1 MAPNFRRRWV
11 VQRGGGW
18 GWPAHLHN
26 SVCKR
31 HGRRWPWEVAS
42 AAAAD
47 RRQPINFRAIRSI
60 FAFKSRSSRRAIFKN
75 QGAAERASG
84 RRRRGHSFRPFPA
97 ILRRRTFFFGGSIIC
112 MARRKQQKKTTKNN
126 KKSKNAERWL
136 MDSVNGRFEQGRGSL
151 ATDFYDRFD
160 NKMILHQKHVATATQ
175 TVPPTSFND
184 AVHLFDEN
192 HFLFRTSCSSI
203 QFLFPSRQRNEGSKT
218 KARQNPKQI

>member
-1 MAPNFRRRWV
+1 
-11 VQRGGGW
+11 
-18 GWPAHLHN
+18 
-26 SVCKR
+26 
-31 HGRRWPWEVAS
+31 
-42 AAAAD
+42 
-47 RRQPINFRAIRSI
+47 
-60 FAFKSRSSRRAIFKN
+60 
-75 QGAAERASG
+75 
-84 RRRRGHSFRPFPA
+84 
-97 ILRRRTFFFGGSIIC
+97 
-112 MARRKQQKKTTKNN
+112 
-126 KKSKNAERWL
+126 